1 MNNHLLRSL
10 ACGGFALCLLYVR
23 TGSLL
28 PCIGAHAL
36 NNSLAFGAS
45 QDWDWQILPLLAG
58 SLLVIAG
65 VLTLVWRITGS
76 PRRVVRSAV

>member
-1 MNNHLLRSL
+1 MKPATL
-10 ACGGFALCLLYVR
+10 FALCLLYVR

-45 QDWDWQILPLLAG
+45 QDWRSGVLLANR
-58 SLLVIAG
+58 G
-65 VLTLVWRITGS
+65 VY
-76 PRRVVRSAV
+76 